1 MAAPKDIQTRVTKLR
16 RAIREY
22 RTLQHE
28 KDESPISPE
37 ALDSLKRE
45 LTALETTYP
54 ELVKKNSP
62 TQRVAGK
69 PLPELTKTT
78 HVIPQWSLDD
88 AFDEGDIRAFDERV
102 RRGLEKAG
110 DFRKPSYA
118 AELKIDGLHVILTY
132 VRGELVLAATRGD
145 GIVGEDITHT
155 VRMIESIPETLTRKV
170 DLIVEGE
177 IYLTKSGFKVLNT
190 RRKKE
195 GQPEFANPRN
205 AAAGSVRQL
214 DPAVAKSRPLAAFLY
229 DVERYSEEFPEMQT
243 DELALLKKLGLP
255 VNRHSIHADSI
266 DEVIA
271 FWKTWNTRRDK
282 EDYLI
287 DGVVV
292 KVEKREQQE
301 RLGHTGK
308 GPRFAIA
315 LKFAAE
321 QVTTV
326 IQDIG
331 LQIGRTGKLTPV
343 AHLSPVSVAGTTVS
357 RATLHNEDFITEKD
371 IRIGDTVIL
380 QKAGDI
386 IPEIVEVLPELRTG
400 KEKRWKFPTHSPM
413 CGGDGAIER
422 VPGEAAHRCKV
433 RGSYAEQELRIAH
446 FVGKQALDVD
456 GFGKKTVS
464 LLMQHQLV
472 SEYDDIFDL
481 TYDELVA
488 LPGFKDLSAQNLLNA
503 IDHAKTVSLDRFLV
517 GMSIDHVGEE
527 TALLLARYF
536 NTLHRLAQVDAND
549 LAEVKGVG
557 EIVAKSVRKWFKDE
571 ANKALL
577 ERLQKHLKVERV
589 AMPDRDGELE
599 GETWVVTGT
608 LMKFSRD
615 EAKAAIT
622 RAGGTVSGMVSGK
635 TSFVLAGENAGS
647 KLDKAQELRVPVVSE
662 VEFRKRLG
670 L

>member
-1 MAAPKDIQTRVTKLR
+1 MAVPKDTQTRVTKLR
-16 RAIREY
+16 KAIQEY

-45 LTALETTYP
+45 LATLEATYP
-54 ELVKKNSP
+54 ELVTKNSP

-69 PLPELTKTT
+69 PLPELTKTK

-110 DFRKPSYA
+110 DTRKPAYA

-132 VRGELVLAATRGD
+132 VKGELVLAATRGD

-155 VRMIESIPETLTRKV
+155 VRMIESIPETLTRNV

-177 IYLTKSGFKVLNT
+177 IYLTKSGFKVLNA

-229 DVERYSEEFPEMQT
+229 DVERYSETFPETQT

-255 VNRHSIHADSI
+255 VNRHSIHANSI

-271 FWKTWNTRRDK
+271 FWKSWDTKRDK

-326 IQDIG
+326 IEDIG

-357 RATLHNEDFITEKD
+357 RATLHNEDFITSKD

-413 CGGDGAIER
+413 CGGEGEIER

-446 FVGKQALDVD
+446 FVGKQALDID
-456 GFGKKTVS
+456 GFGKKTVA

-488 LPGFKDLSAQNLLNA
+488 LPGFKELSAQNLLTA
-503 IDHAKTVSLDRFLV
+503 INNAKTVSLERFLV
-517 GMSIDHVGEE
+517 GLSIDHVGEE
-527 TALLLARYF
+527 TALLLARHF
-536 NTLHRLAQVDAND
+536 NTLHRLAQSDAKD
-549 LAEVKGVG
+549 LAEVRGIG
-557 EIVAKSVRKWFKDE
+557 EIVAKSVRKWFKDD

-577 ERLQKHLKVERV
+577 DRLQKHLKIERV
-589 AMPDRDGELE
+589 AMPDRDGELK

-608 LMKFSRD
+608 LAKFSRD
-615 EAKAAIT
+615 EAKAAIK

-635 TSFVLAGENAGS
+635 TNFVLAGENAGS
-647 KLDKAQELRVPVVSE
+647 KLDTAQELGVPVVSE
-662 VEFRKRLG
+662 AEFRKRLG